1 VIRCELVRSHSGHTH
16 RRVES
21 LNAELI
27 FEADWQAMER
37 TNNLTSL
44 CEPLIKI
51 FRPRQRAVDKDLCE
65 TVRLPTADGE

>member
-1 VIRCELVRSHSGHTH
+1 MRSYSGHTH
-16 RRVES
+16 RRIES

-27 FEADWQAMER
+27 FEADWQTMER

-51 FRPRQRAVDKDLCE
+51 FRPRQRAVNKNLCQ
-65 TVRLPTADGE
+65 TVRLPTTDNK